1 VARLIRTEKEV
12 EGRFEEVW
20 LVVEEDPLDQWAD
33 GPLDVVGNPAPRQD
47 GFERATGKAIYTADL
62 QLPGMLHTAV
72 LRSPFARAR
81 VKSFDASRVLE
92 APGVRAVLEPGAVR
106 QLVTEANYQGQ
117 SIAAVAADT
126 FAQARA
132 ALGAFQVEFEE
143 LEPMLD
149 PEEAVAQKK
158 LHGEPRT
165 YDRGDVSRGF
175 AEADVVVEGTYRT
188 QTVLHNSLET
198 HQSVCEWEGD
208 RLVVYISTQFV
219 WGIREEIAESLGLPG
234 DKVRIVCNYMGGG
247 FGSKNNA
254 GDYTYIATNRCR
266 ETRKRSRRQR
276 GESGR

>member
-1 VARLIRTEKEV
+1 MARLIRTEKEV

-47 GFERATGKAIYTADL
+47 GLERATGKAIYTADL

-198 HQSVCEWEGD
+198 HQSVCRWWMCHALATPGYMSEW
-208 RLVVYISTQFV
+208 LH
-219 WGIREEIAESLGLPG
+219 WP
-234 DKVRIVCNYMGGG
+234 K
-247 FGSKNNA
+247 
-254 GDYTYIATNRCR
+254 
-266 ETRKRSRRQR
+266 
-276 GESGR
+276 